1 MVTQRIMLSC
11 AAAALIAGSAG
22 ALGQDVEITDDL
34 TTPQST
40 PSTGSFTIVDGGS
53 ITVSNADAVTADTD
67 SDVTMNGGI
76 AVEGDDANLA
86 GIRVVGDRTLSVIV
100 NGQITLDSSL
110 EVGDDEVPVDF
121 PNNRFGVVLDTGGS
135 ITGNV
140 LIDSGAEIRVEGDS
154 GGGVVLQCDLDGDFN
169 HFGVIVHDGDQ
180 SQGIR
185 LENVSGDVTIAENS
199 SVNVTGV
206 ETDAVLV
213 TGNVDGS
220 FIYGGSAT
228 TTAYTDLA
236 RDIELD
242 DNEGVDPEDQNNDF
256 QATLVSGHGISLLGN
271 VAGGVLIDGPIDL
284 ETSLDTD
291 SEATPGQG
299 SNASVTVFGGGN
311 ALRIGNESTVS
322 TIGTVAS
329 EDGLASDYG
338 SWSIINRGV
347 LSATGIYDGIATEV
361 VRIQNITAD
370 AGFRNSGEIAG
381 SSIDADSVG
390 LRITGTTTLPEVLVE
405 QDIRATVDGTGN
417 ATAFLIDE
425 DVTLPT
431 IRAETTL
438 ATISASADGGDAVAV
453 RDLSGTVTTFHN
465 GGSIIRAIQPDEDE
479 DEENPAT
486 TIALDF
492 SVNTSGVAITN
503 TVSQSFD
510 EEDNERSLV
519 GFIVGDVITGSGDDT
534 FLSDAGAVSG
544 DITLG
549 AGNDIIRF
557 TEESIYNGDA
567 SVGAGNDTIEFSA
580 FTGEG
585 TLTFGS
591 GDDTFR
597 LMDEADWTGDAR
609 FGAGTDVFEL
619 SGGSAWTGGIL
630 NTDDLTV
637 SVDSSTFTLTN
648 SQQATLT
655 DLSVSNEGRLEFELP
670 ATGSDVARIQSSGTV
685 SIDSTS
691 SIGILSVEGFS
702 GTIENRLITAGTL
715 NVDIDALDIDGDINS
730 SFLVEEVLALDD
742 NNPNSLVLRRRRRN
756 ADEVG
761 LFAEEAPSFDPALSA
776 IEGDQELSDAIY
788 GATTEEEFLGLYRQ
802 LTPEPLDMAITA
814 VRAQNT
820 AMNSIIRH
828 RTRLEGEDIRLG
840 NRHAWIKQE
849 LFFINR
855 SEGRGSEGFDGYG
868 IMLALGADRKMFGL
882 DTLGIA
888 GSLSSTQLEEKLG
901 DDFPVTR
908 VTTGLDVYATKAM
921 GRFVLDGRFGYGW
934 ASSDSE
940 RNISFDLE
948 RRDFDASWDGTQ
960 ITGHGKVQYL
970 WNTGRFDV
978 TPTVSIDYLSIE
990 EDGYTEDNLD
1000 DSAAITAEDRDA
1012 ESLRLNSGLSLGWT
1026 RERRQRNEFSGF
1038 NTAGPT
1044 LAETRFSISAGLSQE
1059 LQDDVLSG
1067 TYRFGDG
1074 DAFTLEMEQE
1084 ETAYFLGGDLSYR
1097 NGFMRFST
1105 GFNGS
1110 FGEETTIGS
1119 AYISVG
1125 IDW

>member
-11 AAAALIAGSAG
+11 AAAALMVSSSG
-22 ALGQDVEITDDL
+22 ALGQDVEISDDL

-53 ITVSNADAVTADTD
+53 ITVTDADAVTADTD

-76 AVEGDDANLA
+76 AVEGDGANIA
-86 GIRVVGDRTLSVIV
+86 GIRVIGDRTLNVTI
-100 NGQITLDSSL
+100 NGPITLDSSL

-121 PNNRFGVVLDTGGS
+121 PDNRFGVVLDTGGS
-135 ITGNV
+135 ITGNI
-140 LIDSGAEIRVEGDS
+140 LMDSSAEIRTEGDA
-154 GGGVVLQCDLDGDFN
+154 GGGVVLQGDLDGDVS

-185 LENVSGDVTIAENS
+185 LDSVSGDVTIAENS
-199 SVNVTGV
+199 SVSVTGV
-206 ETDAVLV
+206 ETDAILV
-213 TGNVDGS
+213 TGDIGGAFS
-220 FIYGGSAT
+220 YGGTST
-228 TTAYTDLA
+228 ITAYTDLA
-236 RDIELD
+236 RDIEVD
-242 DNEGVDPEDQNNDF
+242 DDDDVDPEDQNNDL
-256 QATLVSGHGISLLGN
+256 QETLVSGHGISLLGD
-271 VAGGVLIDGPIDL
+271 VTGGVLINGAIDL

-291 SEATPGQG
+291 SDSTPGQG

-311 ALRIGNESTVS
+311 ALRLGNDSTVS
-322 TIGTVAS
+322 TIGTVAT
-329 EDGLASDYG
+329 EEGLASDYG

-347 LSATGIYDGIATEV
+347 LSATGIYDGVDTEV
-361 VRIQNITAD
+361 VRIQNITAN
-370 AGFRNSGEIAG
+370 AGFRNSGEITG
-381 SSIDADSVG
+381 SSTDANSVG
-390 LRITGTTTLPEVLVE
+390 LRITGNTNIPEILAE

-417 ATAFLIDE
+417 ATAILIDSS
-425 DVTLPT
+425 VTLPT
-431 IRAETTL
+431 IRVETTL
-438 ATISASADGGDAVAV
+438 ATISASGDGGDAVAV
-453 RDLSGTVTTFHN
+453 RDLSGSVTTFNN
-465 GGSIIRAIQPDEDE
+465 GGAIIRAIQPDEDE

-492 SVNTSGVAITN
+492 SANTSGIAITN
-503 TVSQSFD
+503 TVSASFD
-510 EEDNERSLV
+510 EEENDRSLV
-519 GFIVGDVITGSGDDT
+519 GFIIGDILTGSGDDV
-534 FLSDAGAVSG
+534 FESDAGAVNG
-544 DITLG
+544 DFFLG
-549 AGNDIIRF
+549 DGNDIIRF
-557 TEESIYNGDA
+557 TEESIYNGNA
-567 SVGAGNDTIEFSA
+567 SLGAGNDTIEFSS

-585 TLTFGS
+585 NLSFGT
-591 GDDTFR
+591 GNDTFR
-597 LMDEADWTGDAR
+597 LDDEAVWTGDAD
-609 FGAGTDVFEL
+609 FGGGTDVFEL
-619 SGGSAWTGGIL
+619 TGGAAWTGGLL

-637 SVDSSTFTLTN
+637 SVDSSTLTLTN
-648 SQQATLT
+648 TQEAMLT
-655 DLSVSNEGRLEFELP
+655 DLSVANEGRLEFELP
-670 ATGSDVARIQSSGTV
+670 ATGSDLARIQSSGTV

-691 SIGILSVEGFS
+691 TIGILSVEGFS

-715 NVDIDALDIDGDINS
+715 DVDIAAFDIDGDINS
-730 SFLVEEVLALDD
+730 SFLVEEILALDD
-742 NNPNSLVLRRRRRN
+742 SDPNSLILRRRRRN

-761 LFAEEAPSFDPALSA
+761 LFAEETPSFTPALAA
-776 IEGDQELSDAIY
+776 IESDQELSNAIY
-788 GATTEEEFLGLYRQ
+788 SATTEEEFLDLYRQ
-802 LTPEPLDMAITA
+802 LTPEPLDLAITA

-840 NRHAWIKQE
+840 HRHAWIKQE

-855 SEGRGSEGFDGYG
+855 SEGRGSEGFAGYG
-868 IMLALGADRKMFGL
+868 ILLALGADRKVFGL
-882 DTLGIA
+882 DTLGFA
-888 GSLSSTQLEEKLG
+888 ASLSSTQLEEKLG

-908 VTTGLDVYATKAM
+908 TTTGLDVYATKAL
-921 GRFVLDGRFGYGW
+921 GRFVFDGRFGYGW

-960 ITGHGKVQYL
+960 LTGHGKVQYFWKRGGL
-970 WNTGRFDV
+970 DIV
-978 TPTVSIDYLSIE
+978 PTVSLDYLSIE

-1012 ESLRLNSGLSLGWT
+1012 ESLRVNSGLSLGWT
-1026 RERRQRNEFSGF
+1026 RERRQQNEFSGF
-1038 NTAGPT
+1038 STAGPSS
-1044 LAETRFSISAGLSQE
+1044 AQTRFSISGGLSQE
-1059 LQDDVLSG
+1059 LQNDVLSG

-1084 ETAYFLGGDLSYR
+1084 ETAYYLGGDLSYR